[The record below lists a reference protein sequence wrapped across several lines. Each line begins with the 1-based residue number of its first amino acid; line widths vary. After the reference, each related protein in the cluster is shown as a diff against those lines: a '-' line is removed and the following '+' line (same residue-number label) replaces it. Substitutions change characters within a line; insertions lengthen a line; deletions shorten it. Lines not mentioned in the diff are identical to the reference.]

1 MNQLGWRC
9 LTGLLF
15 IFALFL
21 APATPI
27 RAETKVV
34 GDGTPTSCTTT
45 ALVTAV
51 AGGGEIS
58 FNCGAAPHTIVLP
71 TPITINAPE
80 TIIDGGGLITLQGGG
95 GRIIDHFTIGNIG
108 SSRLE
113 LRNLTII
120 GGRAS
125 GGGTDQS
132 AVNGSGGA
140 IRSYFAAANPAY
152 TPTLVIDRV
161 IFRDNQTTL
170 TAVPTGKD
178 AYDYGGG
185 AIYSQGGAVIVTNSR
200 FEGNHANNGAGGAIH
215 LLQSSLLVEDSIFV
229 GNTAIGFRPQDS
241 LGGAI
246 SADGVGGANR
256 TLRIVRC
263 RFQDNQ
269 AYNSGGAIHA
279 NLYEDSSS
287 FEVIDSSF
295 ISNAVVGGSRGQ
307 GGAIGGGGTAI
318 STGTGNPSVLISGS
332 LFHANRARRTP
343 GADANPRED
352 GSGGAI
358 AFPQQV
364 RLRIVNS
371 TFVANRAEG
380 TGINANGGAL
390 YVLNNRPE
398 PFGIESSTFAENYA
412 GWVGGAISHSGNG
425 SVSNSLFAYN
435 TADNGGNGWRIQQHC
450 SRELTHDGRS
460 LQYPPRLTS
469 ANFWNDVTCFA
480 GKSAPTQTGDSQFRD
495 PFLQPLNNN
504 GGPTLTMA
512 IPANSPARDAGSG
525 CPTTDQRGMSRPQL
539 QACDLGAF
547 ELKVPLIANPP
558 LIARNQPPPPL
569 LLHGVDFTS
578 STQAFIN
585 GQPRSTILLS
595 SQQLRVTLTITD
607 VANLG
612 SLSITLSGP
621 GSAIGA
627 AEVLVVDTVYS
638 AYLPMIITN

>member
-1 MNQLGWRC
+1 MEQPGWRC
-9 LTGLLF
+9 LAGLLL
-15 IFALFL
+15 ILALFL
-21 APATPI
+21 TPTAPV
-27 RAETKVV
+27 RADSKVV
-34 GDGTPTSCTTT
+34 GNGTATSCTAT

-51 AGGGEIS
+51 AGGDEIS

-71 TPITINAPE
+71 TPLIITSAQ

-95 GRIIDHFTIGNIG
+95 GRIIDHFTTGNSG

-113 LRNLTII
+113 LRNLTIT

-185 AIYSQGGAVIVTNSR
+185 AIYSRGGAVIVTNSR

-215 LLQSSLLVEDSIFV
+215 LLQSSLLVEDSVFV
-229 GNTAIGFRPQDS
+229 GNTAIGARPQDS

-246 SADGVGGANR
+246 SADGLGGANR

-352 GSGGAI
+352 GSGGA
-358 AFPQQV
+358 
-364 RLRIVNS
+364 
-371 TFVANRAEG
+371 
-380 TGINANGGAL
+380 GIL
-390 YVLNNRPE
+390 
-398 PFGIESSTFAENYA
+398 
-412 GWVGGAISHSGNG
+412 
-425 SVSNSLFAYN
+425 
-435 TADNGGNGWRIQQHC
+435 
-450 SRELTHDGRS
+450 
-460 LQYPPRLTS
+460 
-469 ANFWNDVTCFA
+469 
-480 GKSAPTQTGDSQFRD
+480 
-495 PFLQPLNNN
+495 
-504 GGPTLTMA
+504 
-512 IPANSPARDAGSG
+512 
-525 CPTTDQRGMSRPQL
+525 
-539 QACDLGAF
+539 
-547 ELKVPLIANPP
+547 
-558 LIARNQPPPPL
+558 
-569 LLHGVDFTS
+569 
-578 STQAFIN
+578 
-585 GQPRSTILLS
+585 
-595 SQQLRVTLTITD
+595 
-607 VANLG
+607 
-612 SLSITLSGP
+612 
-621 GSAIGA
+621 
-627 AEVLVVDTVYS
+627 
-638 AYLPMIITN
+638 